1 MKKYRAPFITPN
13 EDRFEIKKIFVKN
26 GDYIKKKQ
34 VIFLVETIKTALE
47 IESEENGYV
56 YFNFSEGD
64 SIACGEYFY
73 EVSKEKILKIKI
85 VEDEEKIT
93 TEEAKKIIAKYKI
106 NIKDIKDKII
116 DKEAALRHLHVS
128 KVKKTIPAGY
138 KNSLLIVGCSMHGRV
153 VYEAAIKQKIYIPIA
168 FVDYSNTISNDTVY
182 KLNIFEIDDIESFFQ
197 NGTKNIF
204 INTNNIQL
212 TKSIYEKAKKI
223 GFDVVNIIHP
233 SAEVSETATLGK
245 SIFIGAQAIIG
256 TNVKIGSF
264 SKILN
269 KASIA
274 HDSIIKE
281 NVQVSDGATVA
292 GNVLIEDNVI
302 IGINV
307 GIINKCK
314 IGKNSTIIS
323 GKIVIND
330 IPENTI
336 K

>member
-1 MKKYRAPFITPN
+1 MKKYKAPFITPN
-13 EDRFEIKKIFVKN
+13 EDRFEIKKIFIKN
-26 GDYIKKKQ
+26 GDYVKKKQ
-34 VIFLVETIKTALE
+34 VIFLVETIKTAME
-47 IESEENGYV
+47 IESEEDGYV
-56 YFNFSEGD
+56 YFNFSNGD
-64 SIACGEYFY
+64 SIICGEYFY
-73 EVSKEKILKIKI
+73 EVSKEKILKKKI
-85 VEDEEKIT
+85 VENKDKVT
-93 TEEAKKIIAKYKI
+93 TEEAKKIIAEYKI

-116 DKEAALRHLHVS
+116 DKEAVLRYLQLS
-128 KVKKTIPAGY
+128 KVKKAIPVGD
-138 KNSLLIVGCSMHGRV
+138 KNSLLIVGSSMHGLV

-168 FVDYSNTISNDTVY
+168 FINYSTTTSNDTIN
-182 KLNIFEIDDIESFFQ
+182 KLNIFEIDDIELFFQ

-223 GFDVVNIIHP
+223 GFNIVNIIHP
-233 SAEVSETATLGK
+233 SAEVSETATFGE
-245 SIFIGAQAIIG
+245 SIFVGALAIIG

-281 NVQVSDGATVA
+281 NVQVSDGVTVA
-292 GNVLIEDNVI
+292 GKVLIEDNVI

>member
-1 MKKYRAPFITPN
+1 MKKYKAPFITPN
-13 EDRFEIKKIFVKN
+13 EDRFEIKKIFIKN
-26 GDYIKKKQ
+26 GDFVKKKQ

-47 IESEENGYV
+47 IESEEDGYI
-56 YFNFSEGD
+56 YFNFFNGD
-64 SIACGEYFY
+64 NIICGEYFY
-73 EVSKEKILKIKI
+73 EISKEKILKKKI
-85 VEDEEKIT
+85 VEKEEKVT
-93 TEEAKKIIAKYKI
+93 TEEAKKIIAEYKI

-116 DKEAALRHLHVS
+116 DKEVVLRHLQIS
-128 KVKKTIPAGY
+128 KVKKTIPIGN

-168 FVDYSNTISNDTVY
+168 FIDYSTAISNDTIY
-182 KLNIFEIDDIESFFQ
+182 KLNIFEIDDIEFFFQ

-212 TKSIYEKAKKI
+212 TKSIYEEAKKI
-223 GFDVVNIIHP
+223 GFNIVNIIHP
-233 SAEVSETATLGK
+233 SAEVSETATLGE
-245 SIFIGAQAIIG
+245 SIFIGALAIIG

-269 KASIA
+269 KASVA

-292 GNVLIEDNVI
+292 GKVLIEDNVI

-330 IPENTI
+330 IPENSI